1 MYEVVHTFLK
11 AFQRMIKQTV
21 EKPAV
26 ASKLKRDHYA
36 QIGVMEVFLE
46 ATPSAVLF
54 IILSI
59 FSITIN
65 DEDGLVE
72 AIQGVFEVGNK
83 ELDDLRRND
92 LRALIV
98 GSTRAEIALFFLS
111 WGTSIFS
118 SVFGVAR

>member
-1 MYEVVHTFLK
+1 
-11 AFQRMIKQTV
+11 MIKQII

-36 QIGVMEVFLE
+36 QISVMEVFLE
-46 ATPSAVLF
+46 ATPSAYLF